1 MPHAA
6 FPPKRRFWITR
17 SLICLGLGGV
27 STWLVAWALTAALWA
42 GWWQPAV
49 VRMQGLGISD
59 SWVVEI
65 EAGRTGQVAVGN
77 WDLSSVHAKNEFGLI
92 EGRYQNMADEAGIRK
107 FIKGRLDE
115 IHKQINDRDPTDPT
129 PTPTTPTTPPMHKRI
144 DTEAAAFSRTPV
156 AQLVET
162 GRANMEV
169 QSIGWPWRSL
179 MFVTKLEINNPK
191 KWKRHWQIN
200 TGLRNHAQR
209 TTEFWKIQENDDL
222 LLLPLRPIWPG
233 FALDTT
239 VLAGLW
245 ALPVIGWPMVR
256 LRRRKRRGLC
266 LACGYDL
273 TGTPDSC
280 PECGSG

>member
-17 SLICLGLGGV
+17 SLVCLVLGTV
-27 STWLVAWALTAALWA
+27 STWLVAWALTAMLWA

-59 SWVVEI
+59 HWVVEI
-65 EAGRTGQVAVGN
+65 EAGRTWQIAVEN
-77 WDLSSVHAKNEFGLI
+77 WNLSTVYVSDGRVGI
-92 EGRYQNMADEAGIRK
+92 EGVLWNLTDEAGIRK
-107 FIKGRLDE
+107 FVKDRVEE
-115 IHKQINDRDPTDPT
+115 IQEQVRDSDPAT
-129 PTPTTPTTPPMHKRI
+129 PKFKRI
-144 DTEAAAFSRTPV
+144 DSDAAAYIHQPFATLAKADRT
-156 AQLVET
+156 
-162 GRANMEV
+162 NMEV
-169 QSIGWPWRSL
+169 QSVGWPWRSL
-179 MFVTKLEINNPK
+179 MFVTKLDINNP

-200 TGLRNHAQR
+200 TGLSNHAQR
-209 TTEFWKIQENDDL
+209 TIDVWKIQKNYDL

-233 FALDTT
+233 FALDTA

-245 ALPVIGWPMVR
+245 ALPIIGLPMVR